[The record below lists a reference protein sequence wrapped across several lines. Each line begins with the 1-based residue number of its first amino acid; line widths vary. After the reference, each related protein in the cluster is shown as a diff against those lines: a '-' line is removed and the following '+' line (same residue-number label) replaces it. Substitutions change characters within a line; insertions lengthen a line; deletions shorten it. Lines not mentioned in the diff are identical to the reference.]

1 MSTDWLAIQ
10 SFQRSQDLLAAIN
23 TLSIHTKLRLSGV
36 ADEER
41 AEATAEAREKL
52 ASFLETFEKIVQQ
65 AEQAEGG
72 MLLGIDPR
80 LQQLVRSFVTAK
92 RDKGRFHSTLF
103 TQSPS
108 DAVDLLASTDEEDQQ
123 ALVECLTD
131 LRTLVE
137 EHIYTDTQRILSQ
150 F

>member
-10 SFQRSQDLLAAIN
+10 SFQRSQDLLSAIN

-41 AEATAEAREKL
+41 ARAVAEAREKL
-52 ASFLETFEKIVQQ
+52 ASFLEAFEKIVQQ
-65 AEQAEGG
+65 AGQAERGA
-72 MLLGIDPR
+72 LLGIDPR
-80 LQQLVRSFVTAK
+80 LRQLARSFVAAK
-92 RDKGRFHSTLF
+92 RDRHRFRSRLF

-108 DAVDLLASTDEEDQQ
+108 DAVDLLASTDEKDQQ

-137 EHIYTDTQRILSQ
+137 EHIYTDTHRILTE

>member
-1 MSTDWLAIQ
+1 MSTDWLTIQ

-41 AEATAEAREKL
+41 AEAAAEARERL
-52 ASFLETFEKIVQQ
+52 AAFLEDFEKIVQQ
-65 AEQAEGG
+65 AEQAEEG
-72 MLLGIDPR
+72 MLGVDPR
-80 LQQLVRSFVTAK
+80 LQQLARSFVAAK
-92 RDKGRFHSTLF
+92 RDKERFHSRLF

-108 DAVDLLASTDEEDQQ
+108 DALNLLASTDEKDQQ
-123 ALVECLTD
+123 ALVECLAD
-131 LRTLVE
+131 LRALVE
-137 EHIYTDTQRILSQ
+137 EHISTDTHRILSK